1 VKTPVSR
8 NECGNGI
15 YFPGGKM
22 EDFDKLG
29 KRKRKDFS
37 KLPKIQELPNLIEVQ
52 KTSYFGFLQKEIA
65 PDKRKNFGL
74 QGVLN
79 EIFPIVSMKGNI
91 TLEFVNYTLGQPKF
105 SVTECKEREMSYSVP
120 LKFTVRMIVT
130 DLENPS
136 KKVKEIKEQE
146 IYVCEIPLM
155 TENGTFIIN
164 GAERVIVSQL
174 HRSPGVSFDELEDKL
189 FSPFGKIYTAK
200 VVPYRGSWL
209 EFEFDTN
216 EILYARIDKKRK
228 FFATIM
234 LRALGYDTNEE
245 IIKLFYNSVEVNVK
259 EREKVINMKLAKNIV
274 LSKGGSV
281 LAGRTIDSDLYDS
294 LVENEVKK
302 VEIVVPSDIED
313 KINLIPTIV
322 KDNVNPTKEDA
333 IMEIY
338 KKMRPGQPVT
348 LETAKVFFDN
358 MFFNS
363 RRYDLGKVGRYKIN
377 KKLYPDKEKQ
387 FALDVRVLKNED
399 IFRTLKYLLKLS
411 NGSGEK
417 DDIDHFGNR
426 RVRAVGELVENQF
439 RIGLVRMERFI
450 REKMSMVDTEVAMPT
465 DIVNT
470 KPIFAALREFFG
482 TNQLSQFMDQTNP
495 LAELTHKRRLSA
507 LGPGGLDRDRA
518 GFEVRDVHYTHYGR
532 MCPIETPEGP
542 NIGLISSLS
551 AFAKIND
558 LGFIETPYR
567 EVKNGVVT
575 DKIDFL
581 AADEEDAFT
590 IAQANAPIDEK
601 GRLVEKML
609 VARNKGDFPLVS
621 VEKIDYMDVSPMQ
634 LVSISTALIPFLE
647 HDDANRAL
655 MGSNMQRQSVPLVNS
670 EAPIIGT
677 GIEYK
682 VAYDSEVMVIAKNA
696 GVVEYVDANRV
707 EIYNDSGKL
716 DVYTLIKYKR
726 SNQDTYINQRP
737 IVRKGQKLAKG
748 QVIADGPC
756 TERGEL
762 ALGQNVMVALMPW
775 RGYNFEDAMVV
786 NENLLKD
793 DKFSSIHVEEFSIE
807 ARDTKLGEE
816 EITRDIPNVSDE
828 ALCNL
833 DDSGIVR
840 IGAEVNP
847 GDILVGKVT
856 PKGESEST
864 PEEKLLRAIFGEK
877 AKDVKNASLKVPP
890 GAAGIV
896 VDIKVF
902 SRKESATKAKEKE
915 IRKRVDNDYEKL
927 IEEVNIEKDMEI
939 NLIKKNFKDKREAD
953 EKIKI
958 EKEKAKIRL
967 EEIEYRKNREI
978 DNLAEGDN
986 LPAGVIKLVKVYLA
1000 TKRKIEVGDKMAG
1013 RHGNKGVI
1021 AKIVPQED
1029 MPYMPDGRPVD
1040 IVLNPLG
1047 VPGRMNV
1054 GQVLEAHLGW
1064 AARVMGYYVAT
1075 PVFDGATE
1083 LEVKGA
1089 LKEAGLPISGKS
1101 VLYDGVNG
1109 EKFDSEVT
1117 VGNMYIMKLSHLVDD
1132 KVHARS
1138 TGPYSLITQQPLGGK
1153 AQFGGQ
1159 RFGEMEVW
1167 ALEAYGAANILQ
1179 EILTVKSDDVN
1190 GRTKMYEAIVKGRNT
1205 PEPGLP
1211 ESFNVLVKELQ
1222 GLGLD
1227 VNLVKDP
1234 NIKDLSAKGILREL
1248 NAKEPE
1254 IGLAEKTFIDEVEKT
1269 EPKKKEKKSKK

>member
-1 VKTPVSR
+1 MQ
-8 NECGNGI
+8 E
-15 YFPGGKM
+15 
-22 EDFDKLG
+22 FDMLG
-29 KRKRKDFS
+29 KRKRKDYS
-37 KLPKIQELPNLIEVQ
+37 KLRKIEKIPNFRIQELPNLIEVQ
-52 KTSYFGFLQKEIA
+52 KKSYYGFLQQNIA
-65 PDKRKNFGL
+65 PDKRENLGL
-74 QGVLN
+74 QGVIN
-79 EIFPIVSMKGNI
+79 EIFPIVSLKGNI
-91 TLEFVNYTLGQPKF
+91 TLEFVKYTLGEPKF
-105 SVTECKEREMSYSVP
+105 SVGECKEREQTYGVP
-120 LKFTVRMIVT
+120 LKFNVRMIIT

-136 KKVKEIKEQE
+136 MKVKEIKEQE
-146 IYVCEIPLM
+146 IYVCQIPLM

-174 HRSPGVSFDELEDKL
+174 HRSPGISFDELEDKL

-234 LRALGYDTNEE
+234 LRALGYSTNED
-245 IIKLFYNSVEVNVK
+245 IIKLFYKSIEANVK
-259 EREKVINMKLAKNIV
+259 DKEKVLNKKLAKNV
-274 LSKGGSV
+274 DLSKGV
-281 LAGRTIDSDLYDS
+281 AILAGKTIDQGIYES
-294 LVENEVKK
+294 LIENDIKK
-302 VEIVVPSDIED
+302 IEIIEALDIDD
-313 KINLIPTIV
+313 KINLIPTII
-322 KDNVNPTKEDA
+322 KDTVNPTKEDA

-348 LETAKVFFDN
+348 LDTAKVFFNN

-363 RRYDLGKVGRYKIN
+363 KRYDLGKVGRYKIN

-387 FALDVRVLKNED
+387 FKLEERVLKNED
-399 IFRTLKYLLKLS
+399 INRTIKYLLKLS
-411 NGSGEK
+411 NGSGDK

-426 RVRAVGELVENQF
+426 RVRAVGELAENQF
-439 RIGLVRMERFI
+439 RIGLVRMERLI
-450 REKMSMVDTEVAMPT
+450 REKMSMVDTEVAMPS
-465 DIVNT
+465 DIINT

-551 AFAKIND
+551 SYARINE

-575 DKIDFL
+575 GKIEFL
-581 AADEEDAFT
+581 AADKEDEFT
-590 IAQANAPIDEK
+590 IAQANTPLDEK
-601 GRLVEKML
+601 CRLVEKMM
-609 VARNKGDFPLVS
+609 VARNKGDFPLVPA
-621 VEKIDYMDVSPMQ
+621 EKINYMDVSPMQ

-655 MGSNMQRQSVPLVNS
+655 MGSNMQRQSVPLVKS

-682 VAYDSEVMVIAKNA
+682 VAYDSEVMVVAKNA
-696 GVVEYVDANRV
+696 GIVEYVDAKRI
-707 EIYNDSGKL
+707 EIYNDEKKL
-716 DVYTLIKYKR
+716 DVYTLTKYKR
-726 SNQDTYINQRP
+726 SNQDTCINQRP
-737 IVRKGQKLAKG
+737 IVSRGQKIGKG

-756 TERGEL
+756 TEKGEL

-775 RGYNFEDAMVV
+775 RGYNFEDAIVL
-786 NENLLKD
+786 NENLLKE

-816 EITRDIPNVSDE
+816 EITRDIPNVSEE
-828 ALCNL
+828 ALRNL
-833 DDSGIVR
+833 DDGGIVR

-890 GAAGIV
+890 GASGIV
-896 VDIKVF
+896 VDIKIF
-902 SRKESATKAKEKE
+902 SRKESTTKVQDKE
-915 IRKRVDNDYEKL
+915 IRKKVDGEYLTLVD
-927 IEEVNIEKDMEI
+927 EVHNEKDMEI
-939 NLIKKNFKDKREAD
+939 AFIKKNNKNKKEI
-953 EKIKI
+953 EEEIKI
-958 EKEKAKIRL
+958 EKEKAKLRI
-967 EEIEYRKNREI
+967 EEIEFKKSREL

-1013 RHGNKGVI
+1013 RHGNKGII
-1021 AKIVPQED
+1021 AKIVPHED
-1029 MPYMPDGRPVD
+1029 MPYLPDGRPVD

-1064 AARVMGYYVAT
+1064 AAKVLGYYVST

-1083 LEVKGA
+1083 LEVKDA
-1089 LKEAGLPISGKS
+1089 LEEAGLPRSGKTL
-1101 VLYDGVNG
+1101 LYDGVNG
-1109 EKFDSEVT
+1109 EKFDSDVT

-1179 EILTVKSDDVN
+1179 EILTVKSDDVT

-1227 VNLVKDP
+1227 VSL
-1234 NIKDLSAKGILREL
+1234 IKDSKDGGAKGVLKGTDSVESEVVL
-1248 NAKEPE
+1248 VEN
-1254 IGLAEKTFIDEVEKT
+1254 TFIEEGDEVT
-1269 EPKKKEKKSKK
+1269 SKKKDKKSKK

>member
-1 VKTPVSR
+1 
-8 NECGNGI
+8 
-15 YFPGGKM
+15 M
-22 EDFDKLG
+22 EEFDRLG

-52 KTSYFGFLQKEIA
+52 KTSYFGFLQKEVA

-91 TLEFVNYTLGQPKF
+91 TLEFVNFTLGQPKF

-245 IIKLFYNSVEVNVK
+245 IIKLFYKSIEVSVK
-259 EREKVINMKLAKNIV
+259 ERDKVLNKKLAKNVV
-274 LSKGGSV
+274 LAKGGAV
-281 LAGRTIDSDLYDS
+281 LAGRTIDTDLYDS
-294 LVENEVKK
+294 LLENDIKK
-302 VEIVVPSDIED
+302 VEIVDPADIEE
-313 KINLIPTIV
+313 KINLIPTII

-348 LETAKVFFDN
+348 LETAKIFFDN

-363 RRYDLGKVGRYKIN
+363 KRYDLGKVGRYKIN

-387 FALDVRVLKNED
+387 FGLEVRVLKNED
-399 IFRTLKYLLKLS
+399 ILRTLKYLLKLS

-551 AFAKIND
+551 AFARIND

-575 DKIDFL
+575 NKIDFL

-590 IAQANAPIDEK
+590 IAQANAPVDEK
-601 GRLVEKML
+601 GNLVEKML
-609 VARNKGDFPLVS
+609 VARNKGDFPLVPA
-621 VEKIDYMDVSPMQ
+621 EKINYMDVSPMQ

-655 MGSNMQRQSVPLVNS
+655 MGSNMQRQSVPLVKS

-682 VAYDSEVMVIAKNA
+682 VAYDSEVMVLAKNA

-707 EIYNDSGKL
+707 EVYNDSEKL

-737 IVRKGQKLAKG
+737 IVRKGQKLIKG

-833 DDSGIVR
+833 DDGGIVR

-896 VDIKVF
+896 VDIKIF
-902 SRKESATKAKEKE
+902 SRKESTTKSKEKE
-915 IRKRVDNDYEKL
+915 IRKRVDADYEKL
-927 IEEVNIEKDMEI
+927 VEDVNLEKDMEI
-939 NLIKKNFKDKREAD
+939 GVIKKSCKDKKEAE
-953 EKIKI
+953 EKVKI

-967 EEIEYRKNREI
+967 EEIDYKKNREL

-1013 RHGNKGVI
+1013 RHGNKGII

-1064 AARVMGYYVAT
+1064 AARVMGYYVST

-1101 VLYDGVNG
+1101 ILYDGVNG
-1109 EKFDSEVT
+1109 ERFDSEVT

-1248 NAKEPE
+1248 NAREPE
-1254 IGLAEKTFIDEVEKT
+1254 VGLAEKTFIDEVEE

>member
-1 VKTPVSR
+1 
-8 NECGNGI
+8 
-15 YFPGGKM
+15 M
-22 EDFDKLG
+22 EEFDRLG

-52 KTSYFGFLQKEIA
+52 KTSYFGFLQKEVA

-91 TLEFVNYTLGQPKF
+91 TLEFVNFTLGQPKF

-245 IIKLFYNSVEVNVK
+245 IIKLFYKSIEVSVK
-259 EREKVINMKLAKNIV
+259 ERDKVLNKKLAKNVV
-274 LSKGGSV
+274 LAKGGAV
-281 LAGRTIDSDLYDS
+281 LAGRTIDTDLYDS
-294 LVENEVKK
+294 LLENDIKK
-302 VEIVVPSDIED
+302 VEIVDPADIEE
-313 KINLIPTIV
+313 KINLIPTII

-348 LETAKVFFDN
+348 LETAKIFFDN

-363 RRYDLGKVGRYKIN
+363 KRYDLGKVGRYKIN

-387 FALDVRVLKNED
+387 FGLEVRVLKNED
-399 IFRTLKYLLKLS
+399 ILRTLKYLLKLS

-551 AFAKIND
+551 AFARIND

-575 DKIDFL
+575 NKIDFL

-590 IAQANAPIDEK
+590 IAQANAPVDEK
-601 GRLVEKML
+601 GNLVEKML
-609 VARNKGDFPLVS
+609 VARNKGDFPLVPA
-621 VEKIDYMDVSPMQ
+621 EKINYMDVSPMQ

-655 MGSNMQRQSVPLVNS
+655 MGSNMQRQSVPLVKS

-682 VAYDSEVMVIAKNA
+682 VAYDSEVMVLAKNA

-707 EIYNDSGKL
+707 EVYNDSEKL

-737 IVRKGQKLAKG
+737 IVRKGQKLIKG

-833 DDSGIVR
+833 DDGGIVR

-896 VDIKVF
+896 VDIKIF
-902 SRKESATKAKEKE
+902 SRKESTTK
-915 IRKRVDNDYEKL
+915 
-927 IEEVNIEKDMEI
+927 
-939 NLIKKNFKDKREAD
+939 
-953 EKIKI
+953 
-958 EKEKAKIRL
+958 
-967 EEIEYRKNREI
+967 
-978 DNLAEGDN
+978 
-986 LPAGVIKLVKVYLA
+986 
-1000 TKRKIEVGDKMAG
+1000 
-1013 RHGNKGVI
+1013 
-1021 AKIVPQED
+1021 
-1029 MPYMPDGRPVD
+1029 
-1040 IVLNPLG
+1040 
-1047 VPGRMNV
+1047 
-1054 GQVLEAHLGW
+1054 
-1064 AARVMGYYVAT
+1064 
-1075 PVFDGATE
+1075 
-1083 LEVKGA
+1083 
-1089 LKEAGLPISGKS
+1089 S
-1101 VLYDGVNG
+1101 
-1109 EKFDSEVT
+1109 
-1117 VGNMYIMKLSHLVDD
+1117 
-1132 KVHARS
+1132 
-1138 TGPYSLITQQPLGGK
+1138 
-1153 AQFGGQ
+1153 
-1159 RFGEMEVW
+1159 
-1167 ALEAYGAANILQ
+1167 
-1179 EILTVKSDDVN
+1179 
-1190 GRTKMYEAIVKGRNT
+1190 
-1205 PEPGLP
+1205 
-1211 ESFNVLVKELQ
+1211 
-1222 GLGLD
+1222 
-1227 VNLVKDP
+1227 
-1234 NIKDLSAKGILREL
+1234 
-1248 NAKEPE
+1248 
-1254 IGLAEKTFIDEVEKT
+1254 
-1269 EPKKKEKKSKK
+1269 

>member
-1 VKTPVSR
+1 
-8 NECGNGI
+8 
-15 YFPGGKM
+15 M
-22 EDFDKLG
+22 EEFDRLG

-52 KTSYFGFLQKEIA
+52 KTSYFGFLQKEVA

-91 TLEFVNYTLGQPKF
+91 TLEFVNFTLGQPKF

-245 IIKLFYNSVEVNVK
+245 IIKLFYKSIEVSVK
-259 EREKVINMKLAKNIV
+259 ERDKVLNKKLAKNVV
-274 LSKGGSV
+274 LAKGGAV
-281 LAGRTIDSDLYDS
+281 LAGRTIDTDLYDS
-294 LVENEVKK
+294 LLENDIKK
-302 VEIVVPSDIED
+302 VEIVDPADIEE
-313 KINLIPTIV
+313 KINLIPTII

-348 LETAKVFFDN
+348 LETAKIFFDN

-363 RRYDLGKVGRYKIN
+363 KRYDLGKVGRYKIN

-387 FALDVRVLKNED
+387 FGLEVRVLKNED
-399 IFRTLKYLLKLS
+399 ILRTLKYLLKLS

-551 AFAKIND
+551 AFARIND

-575 DKIDFL
+575 NKIDFL

-590 IAQANAPIDEK
+590 IAQANAPVDEK
-601 GRLVEKML
+601 GNLVEKML
-609 VARNKGDFPLVS
+609 VARNKGDFPLVPA
-621 VEKIDYMDVSPMQ
+621 EKINYMDVSPMQ

-655 MGSNMQRQSVPLVNS
+655 MGSNMQRQSVPLVKS

-682 VAYDSEVMVIAKNA
+682 VAYDSEVMVLAKNA

-707 EIYNDSGKL
+707 EVYNDSEKL

-737 IVRKGQKLAKG
+737 IVRKGQKLIKG

-833 DDSGIVR
+833 DDGGIVR

-896 VDIKVF
+896 VDIKIF
-902 SRKESATKAKEKE
+902 SRKESTTKSKEKE
-915 IRKRVDNDYEKL
+915 IRKRVDTDYEKL
-927 IEEVNIEKDMEI
+927 VEDVNLEKDMEI
-939 NLIKKNFKDKREAD
+939 AVIKKTCKDKKEAE
-953 EKIKI
+953 EKVKI

-967 EEIEYRKNREI
+967 EEIDYKKNREL

-1013 RHGNKGVI
+1013 RHGNKGII

-1064 AARVMGYYVAT
+1064 AARVMGYYVST

-1101 VLYDGVNG
+1101 ILYDGVNG
-1109 EKFDSEVT
+1109 ERFDSEVT

-1248 NAKEPE
+1248 NAREPE
-1254 IGLAEKTFIDEVEKT
+1254 VGLAEKTFIDEVEE

>member
-1 VKTPVSR
+1 
-8 NECGNGI
+8 
-15 YFPGGKM
+15 M

-507 LGPGGLDRDRA
+507 LGPGGLSRERA
-518 GFEVRDVHYTHYGR
+518 GFEVRDVHHSHYGR

-542 NIGLISSLS
+542 NIGLIGSLS
-551 AFAKIND
+551 TYARVNEY
-558 LGFIETPYR
+558 GFIEAPYR
-567 EVKNGVVT
+567 KVLSNKAIVSDEIVYLT
-575 DKIDFL
+575 
-581 AADEEDAFT
+581 ADEEDT
-590 IAQANAPIDEK
+590 YYVAQANEILNEQNEF
-601 GRLVEKML
+601 VEKRVVCRYREEIL
-609 VARNKGDFPLVS
+609 QRDNTKVDF
-621 VEKIDYMDVSPMQ
+621 MDVSPKQ
-634 LVSISTALIPFLE
+634 IVSVATAMIPFLE
-647 HDDANRAL
+647 NDDANRAL
-655 MGSNMQRQSVPLVNS
+655 MGSNMQRQAVPLIKTDS
-670 EAPIIGT
+670 PIIGT

-682 VAYDSEVMVIAKNA
+682 AAKDSGVVIIAKNA
-696 GVVEYVDANRV
+696 GIVELVTAN
-707 EIYNDSGKL
+707 EIIIKTEEGKKDTYKL
-716 DVYTLIKYKR
+716 LKYKR
-726 SNQDTYINQRP
+726 SNQGTCINQRP
-737 IVRKGQKLAKG
+737 IIKKGDIIEKDE
-748 QVIADGPC
+748 VIADGPS
-756 TERGEL
+756 TDQGEI
-762 ALGQNVMVALMPW
+762 ALGKNILIGFMTW
-775 RGYNFEDAMVV
+775 EGYNYEDAILISEKLVKEDV
-786 NENLLKD
+786 
-793 DKFSSIHVEEFSIE
+793 FTSIHIEEYESE
-807 ARDTKLGEE
+807 ARDTKLGPE

-828 ALCNL
+828 SLKDL
-833 DDSGIVR
+833 DDRGIIR
-840 IGAEVNP
+840 IGAEVRSS
-847 GDILVGKVT
+847 DILVGKVT
-856 PKGESEST
+856 PKGETELT
-864 PEEKLLRAIFGEK
+864 AEERLLRAIFGEK
-877 AKDVKNASLKVPP
+877 AREVRDTSLRVPHGECGIIVDVKVFTRENGDELSP
-890 GAAGIV
+890 GV
-896 VDIKVF
+896 NQLV
-902 SRKESATKAKEKE
+902 
-915 IRKRVDNDYEKL
+915 RVY
-927 IEEVNIEKDMEI
+927 I
-939 NLIKKNFKDKREAD
+939 AQ
-953 EKIKI
+953 
-958 EKEKAKIRL
+958 
-967 EEIEYRKNREI
+967 
-978 DNLAEGDN
+978 
-986 LPAGVIKLVKVYLA
+986 
-1000 TKRKIEVGDKMAG
+1000 KRKI
-1013 RHGNKGVI
+1013 
-1021 AKIVPQED
+1021 
-1029 MPYMPDGRPVD
+1029 
-1040 IVLNPLG
+1040 
-1047 VPGRMNV
+1047 
-1054 GQVLEAHLGW
+1054 
-1064 AARVMGYYVAT
+1064 
-1075 PVFDGATE
+1075 
-1083 LEVKGA
+1083 
-1089 LKEAGLPISGKS
+1089 
-1101 VLYDGVNG
+1101 
-1109 EKFDSEVT
+1109 
-1117 VGNMYIMKLSHLVDD
+1117 
-1132 KVHARS
+1132 
-1138 TGPYSLITQQPLGGK
+1138 
-1153 AQFGGQ
+1153 
-1159 RFGEMEVW
+1159 
-1167 ALEAYGAANILQ
+1167 
-1179 EILTVKSDDVN
+1179 
-1190 GRTKMYEAIVKGRNT
+1190 
-1205 PEPGLP
+1205 
-1211 ESFNVLVKELQ
+1211 
-1222 GLGLD
+1222 
-1227 VNLVKDP
+1227 
-1234 NIKDLSAKGILREL
+1234 
-1248 NAKEPE
+1248 
-1254 IGLAEKTFIDEVEKT
+1254 
-1269 EPKKKEKKSKK
+1269 